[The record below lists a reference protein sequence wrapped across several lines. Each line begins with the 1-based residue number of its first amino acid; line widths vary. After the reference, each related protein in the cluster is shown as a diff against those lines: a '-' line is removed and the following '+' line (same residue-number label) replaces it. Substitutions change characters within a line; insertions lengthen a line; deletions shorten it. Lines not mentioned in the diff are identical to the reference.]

1 MTGVIQT
8 INDKI
13 KVLLDEEDLVILG
26 SENPKVI
33 ILDIINYEF
42 NLLEYR
48 NLVDDNEIVLDSCKT
63 GNVDLSI
70 TKIYYARKDYDFNK
84 LAELIKADNPYLII
98 IF

>member
-70 TKIYYARKDYDFNK
+70 TKIN
-84 LAELIKADNPYLII
+84 
-98 IF
+98 